1 MTQTDVG
8 EWRNNQAARIGVAI
22 RALRGGR
29 SAQWLSDATAELGER
44 VTRAVITDIE
54 LGHRKYVAVHEISL
68 IATALGVPPM
78 YLMTHGVYPDG
89 PVEFLPGRSA
99 PAWAVGDWWGDHSL
113 TYCGPPRESIR
124 PGGQDRFPLEGED
137 TLPSPEPHTARLFAK
152 SYQRQSLLRR
162 IARQGAYPDPD
173 PALAVMLREQVAAVE
188 DEISSLG
195 GAVDGRQ
202 PLAVTL
208 GLGVGDSERPVQVNL
223 AQIAEGGSGPHMVIA
238 GGPGSGKTVLATK
251 ICRQL
256 VELPAVEVIVSAN
269 KAVRK
274 LYPGG
279 VAFLE
284 APSSAAVSDRF
295 VAALNEL
302 LDARSAQLRAA
313 DARDVAEYRDAGFLM
328 ADAFVVLDL
337 DDSLDDESDLAVARV
352 ARTGGS
358 LGVHLIMTLPDPAN
372 TAADPSAAPSVG
384 DSTAWR
390 LAGTVVRLGVVPG
403 EGVCQRFG
411 AAAPPPEKF
420 RVLWQPG
427 PG

>member
-1 MTQTDVG
+1 MTQTDMG
-8 EWRNNQAARIGVAI
+8 EWRNNQAVRIGVAI

-68 IATALGVPPM
+68 IATALGVPPT
-78 YLMTHGVYPDG
+78 YLMTHGAYPDG
-89 PVEFLPGRSA
+89 PVEFLPGRTA
-99 PAWAVGDWWGDHSL
+99 PAWAVGDWWGQHSL

-124 PGGQDRFPLEGED
+124 PDGPDRLPLEGGD
-137 TLPSPEPHTARLFAK
+137 TLPLPDTHTRELFAK
-152 SYQRQSLLRR
+152 SYQRQSVLRR
-162 IARQGAYPDPD
+162 IARQGTYPDPD
-173 PALAVMLREQVAAVE
+173 PAIAVMLREHVKTVD
-188 DEISSLG
+188 DEIRSLG
-195 GAVDGRQ
+195 GVVDGSQ

-208 GLGVGDSERPVQVNL
+208 GFGDSGRPVQVNL

-238 GGPGSGKTVLATK
+238 GGPGSGKTVLAVK
-251 ICRQL
+251 ICQHL
-256 VELPAVEVIVSAN
+256 VELRPAVEVIVSAN

-274 LYPGG
+274 LYPEG
-279 VAFLE
+279 VWCLE
-284 APSSAAVSDRF
+284 APSGEAASAQL

-302 LDARSAQLRAA
+302 LDGRLAQLRSA
-313 DARDVAEYRDAGFLM
+313 DARDVSEYRDAGLLM

-337 DDSLDDESDLAVARV
+337 DDALDDESDLAVARV

-358 LGVHLIMTLPDPAN
+358 LGVHLIMTLPDPAS
-372 TAADPSAAPSVG
+372 TTADPSTMPSL
-384 DSTAWR
+384 SEATAWR
-390 LAGTVVRLGVVPG
+390 LAGTVVRLGASPG
-403 EGVCQRFG
+403 EGVCERYG

-420 RVLWQPG
+420 RVVWQPG